1 MNQDGETAATSTFDC
16 VVNVYLCDKERE
28 LN

>member
-1 MNQDGETAATSTFDC
+1 MNQQGETATTSTFDC